1 VTRLAFLTPLPPLP
15 TGIADYAI
23 DVLRLLGDRHEID
36 VFHDQPEVEVD
47 RLPSSCGLHAA
58 DRFLSRHRDH
68 PYGLA
73 IYQMGNADSHAFIY
87 DLMARVPGLLVL
99 HDLVLHHA
107 RARTFLDAPEVRAYR
122 LDPSNAQARERALG
136 RIGAYRAELAY
147 SYPDHAERLSQVHL
161 ATVGQLLPYAFPLF
175 RIPVECSRA
184 TAAHNG
190 FMVESIRAE
199 VPGATA
205 FQIPMPVTPSLVP
218 SEAVANLRARHGF
231 SPEDLVVGSFGLL
244 TREKRIET
252 VARAI
257 ARAAAQYPQIRLLLV
272 GPVPDAGR
280 LHALLERLGVSQR
293 TVVAGRVPFEELS
306 THIAAVD
313 LAVHLRYPTARE
325 TSAALLRL
333 LAQGR
338 PTVMSD
344 LEHLASVPDAAVVR
358 VDVDDEEGD
367 VTRALLRLAR
377 SPGARARLGQNAL
390 AFMRREHSDARG
402 IVGYETAIAAAA
414 ALPDPPRLAW
424 PAHWTQGSPKRPS
437 SG

>member
-1 VTRLAFLTPLPPLP
+1 MRLAFLTPLPPLP
-15 TGIADYAI
+15 TGIADYAT
-23 DVLRLLGDRHEID
+23 DVLRLLEDRHEVD
-36 VFHDQPEVEVD
+36 VFHDQPEIDVG

-58 DRFLSRHRDH
+58 DRFLPRHRH
-68 PYGLA
+68 QPYDLA
-73 IYQMGNADSHAFIY
+73 IYQMGNGDSHAFIY
-87 DLMARVPGLLVL
+87 ALMARVPGLLVL

-122 LDPSNAQARERALG
+122 LDPSNARARDRALG
-136 RIGAYRAELAY
+136 RIEAYRAELAY
-147 SYPDHAERLSQVHL
+147 TYPSQAKRLSQVQL
-161 ATVGQLLPYAFPLF
+161 ATVGQLLPYAYPLF

-184 TAAHNG
+184 TAAHNA

-199 VPGATA
+199 VPKATA
-205 FQIPMPVTPSLVP
+205 FEIAMPIAASPVSPET
-218 SEAVANLRARHGF
+218 VADLRARHGF
-231 SPEDLVVGSFGLL
+231 SPGELVVGCFGLL

-257 ARAAAQYPQIRLLLV
+257 ARASAQHPQIRLLLV

-280 LHALLERLGVSQR
+280 LHGLLERLGVSQR
-293 TVVAGRVPFEELS
+293 TVVAGRVPFEELP

-344 LEHLASVPDAAVVR
+344 LEHLAFVPDAAVIR
-358 VDVDDEEGD
+358 ADVGDEEGD
-367 VTRALLRLAR
+367 VTRAVGRLAGN
-377 SPGARARLGQNAL
+377 PEARARLSRNAL
-390 AFMRREHSDARG
+390 AYMRREHSGARCLE
-402 IVGYETAIAAAA
+402 GYETAIAAAA
-414 ALPDPPRLAW
+414 ALHDPPRQAW
-424 PAHWTQGSPKRPS
+424 PAHWTEGLAQRPS
-437 SG
+437 SS

>member
-36 VFHDQPEVEVD
+36 VFHDQSEVEED
-47 RLPSSCGLHAA
+47 RLPPSCGLHAA
-58 DRFLSRHRDH
+58 DRFLLRHRDH
-68 PYGLA
+68 PYDLA

-147 SYPDHAERLSQVHL
+147 TYPDHAERLSQVHL

-218 SEAVANLRARHGF
+218 PEAVASLRARHGF
-231 SPEDLVVGSFGLL
+231 SPEELVVGSFGLL
-244 TREKRIET
+244 TPEKRIDT

-257 ARAAAQYPQIRLLLV
+257 ARASAHYPQIRLLLV

-280 LHALLERLGVSQR
+280 QHALLERLGVSGR
-293 TVVAGRVPFEELS
+293 TVVAGRVPFDELP

-344 LEHLASVPDAAVVR
+344 LEHLASIPDEAVVR
-358 VDVDDEEGD
+358 VDVGI
-367 VTRALLRLAR
+367 LRLAR
-377 SPGARARLGQNAL
+377 SPEARARLGRNAL
-390 AFMRREHSDARG
+390 AYMRREHSGARCLE
-402 IVGYETAIAAAA
+402 GYETAIAATA
-414 ALPDPPRLAW
+414 ALPDPPRQAW
-424 PAHWTQGSPKRPS
+424 PAHWTEGSPERPS